1 MDRKTRPT
9 ICETIISNTW
19 HLLERE
25 ISLDNDVKVM
35 ISKGIITENEV
46 NDIKKD
52 TKGEHQKIVKEI
64 LFSIQKQ
71 GSRGMHTLIEI
82 LKSNGNTKIF
92 NALIEASG
100 NKDTGKLINFAFSFY
115 LIYEHILHKADI
127 TFFLDDKK

>member
-25 ISLDNDVKVM
+25 ISLDKDVEQM
-35 ISKGIITENEV
+35 ILKEIITESEV
-46 NDIKKD
+46 TDIKKD
-52 TKGEHQKIVKEI
+52 NEGEHQKIVKEI

-71 GSRGMHTLIEI
+71 GSRKMHTLLEI

-92 NALIEASG
+92 DALIEASG
-100 NKDTGKLINFAFSFY
+100 NRDASKLINFGVFFS
-115 LIYEHILHKADI
+115 I
-127 TFFLDDKK
+127 